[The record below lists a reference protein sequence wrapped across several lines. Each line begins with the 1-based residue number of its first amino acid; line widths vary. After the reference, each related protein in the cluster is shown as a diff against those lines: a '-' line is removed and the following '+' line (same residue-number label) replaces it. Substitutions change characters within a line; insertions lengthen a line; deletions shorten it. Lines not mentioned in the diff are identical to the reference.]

1 MTNVITN
8 IFIRIFTTCTNL
20 RYLNFDPRLYYERL
34 LDSTCPKFFCSILE
48 ELHVNLDDYDTC
60 LYLLDG
66 RFNEL
71 ETLYV
76 NITFI
81 EFPDP
86 KIANELG

>member
-1 MTNVITN
+1 
-8 IFIRIFTTCTNL
+8 
-20 RYLNFDPRLYYERL
+20 
-34 LDSTCPKFFCSILE
+34 LE